1 MNITGSKQYSKT
13 TSPMRR
19 NIITQ
24 EKNQIDRKLVY
35 IYPML
40 FANTVPQDLKLI
52 FRSFLSKTFLR
63 EIFTSN
69 YLDLVKMTN
78 QITPFND
85 NNSPSDFS
93 QLGIHLLGGNQQ
105 NLVNT
110 SYFGGNQDKQELQQ
124 KLDENFKLVKQY
136 LNSDP
141 IFKKLNPQ
149 VQIVTLDN
157 FINVPVIIGTA
168 PIDLKIV
175 PLIFLLMLALSTN
188 LPLDSASNVSKLIN
202 KIKNT
207 KKENLWQLLKKQKE
221 YSTIEKIKMWAE
233 ENPKIHRIAQKLN
246 KIPLINIKPVDHTY
260 EKLKTKFDSF
270 DNEDYSFEIIKQV
283 QKDIDQVG
291 LFFHLVLDKGQLE
304 SRYGH
309 MSDKT
314 FSTKMETRIS
324 PFQKEIFKNLEQNFL
339 NLISKPINVIFRSLS
354 NLILPIRNQHINF
367 HDVYNET
374 IINNLSE
381 GIDKLIYEVI
391 SKIVNTEITQL
402 NLSDNNSKFKIFKAM
417 CNDIIKDTKLI
428 SNIENK
434 INSIE
439 IKYSVKS
446 GDQQIASEITNYM
459 VTMDK
464 ISSQLNSQVK
474 KHYKKLNVLV
484 GGQNIKIIQDQL
496 ESIIKKS
503 TREFVYQYEKFA
515 ERDEA
520 VRTVEGLFDQTE
532 NKKSKF
538 INKLKSNNEFW
549 FNNIIEYL
557 FLSSLSIALCELVNV
572 IESEVEVA
580 KHEVTDYPNYSLVL
594 PVEVIYALHA
604 AYKARNL
611 NDLFNNN
618 DKNMASKREFI
629 LTSVFTKG
637 MIKYL
642 TDRLKIPNLI
652 VYDQKKGD
660 IFYKFMNMTN
670 VNNTKLNTIKTFNN
684 LTIKSETHS
693 AKSYY

>member
-1 MNITGSKQYSKT
+1 MNVTGSKQYSKA

-19 NIITQ
+19 NIN
-24 EKNQIDRKLVY
+24 ENQIDRKLVY

-40 FANTVPQDLKLI
+40 FANIVPQDLKLI

-78 QITPFND
+78 QITPFGGD
-85 NNSPSDFS
+85 TQSPNFA
-93 QLGIHLLGGNQQ
+93 QLGYQMLGMNQQ
-105 NLVNT
+105 NLPNT
-110 SYFGGNQDKQELQQ
+110 SYFGGSQDKQELQQ
-124 KLDENFKLVKQY
+124 RLDENFKLVKQY
-136 LNSDP
+136 LASDP

-157 FINVPVIIGTA
+157 FINVPVITGTA
-168 PIDLKIV
+168 PLDLKMV

-188 LPLDSASNVSKLIN
+188 TPLNSASNVTKLIT

-221 YSTIEKIKMWAE
+221 YSAIQKIKMWAE
-233 ENPKIHRIAQKLN
+233 DNPKVRQIAQKLN
-246 KIPLINIKPVDHTY
+246 KIPLVNITPVNRTY
-260 EKLKTKFDSF
+260 EKLKTKFDEF
-270 DNEDYSFEIIKQV
+270 DNEDYSFEIINQV

-291 LFFHLVLDKGQLE
+291 LFFHLVLDKGQME

-309 MSDKT
+309 MSDK
-314 FSTKMETRIS
+314 SLSSQVETRIS
-324 PFQKEIFKNLEQNFL
+324 PFQNQIFKNLEQNFL
-339 NLISKPINVIFRSLS
+339 NLTSKSINVIFRSLS

-367 HDVYNET
+367 HDVYKET
-374 IINNLSE
+374 IVNNLSE
-381 GIDKLIYEVI
+381 GIDKLIREVI
-391 SKIVNTEITQL
+391 SKIINVEITQL
-402 NLSDNNSKFKIFKAM
+402 NLSDNNSKFKTFKAM
-417 CNDIIKDTKLI
+417 CSDIADDTKLI

-446 GDQQIASEITNYM
+446 GDQDAAKEITNYM

-496 ESIIKKS
+496 ESIVKKS
-503 TREFVYQYEKFA
+503 TREFVYQYDKFA
-515 ERDEA
+515 DRDES
-520 VRTVEGLFDQTE
+520 VRTVNGLFNQNE
-532 NKKSKF
+532 GVKSEF
-538 INKLKSNNEFW
+538 IRKLKSNNEFW

-572 IESEVEVA
+572 IESEVDIV
-580 KHEVTDYPNYSLVL
+580 KHEVTDHPNYSLIL
-594 PVEVIYALHA
+594 PIEIIYALHA

-611 NDLFNNN
+611 NDLFNNE
-618 DKNMASKREFI
+618 DKNMASKREFV
-629 LTSVFTKG
+629 LTSTYTKG

-660 IFYKFMNMTN
+660 IFYKFMNMTD